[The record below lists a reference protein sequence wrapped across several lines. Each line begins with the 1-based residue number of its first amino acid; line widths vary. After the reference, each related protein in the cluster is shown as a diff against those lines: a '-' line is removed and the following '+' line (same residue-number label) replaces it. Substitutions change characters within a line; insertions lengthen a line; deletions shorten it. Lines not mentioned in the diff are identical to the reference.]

1 MGGERMRGKRDNNT
15 SRAIHPD
22 ERAAYL
28 ALRLATGIHRMEI
41 LLRGNWEVF
50 LSVSLPLIT
59 WPRKTAAL
67 IREALREVGAL
78 PASYDGGL
86 YLEQDM
92 DGAERAMELMVAKHK
107 SSLKEAFVIS
117 ANKFEKDCK
126 SALPLSDNVQ
136 LLVELL
142 SLTPVQ
148 AKIIEHAGQMLAITR
163 YRELLRCIS
172 RISAGE
178 GYRILASM
186 IGESEDAVC
195 QALKP
200 NSPIV
205 TYDLIKTEDDPSDLE
220 DIARIATAGR
230 PLFIERFVNTDE
242 LKEHFLERS
251 PSATLGPTDFYYL
264 NGVVEQMTRY
274 LTRASAA
281 GIRGI
286 NILLHGNPG
295 TGKTELARVIAA
307 AAGLE
312 AYLVPGA
319 SKEDNPIKGPERF
332 AHFGLMQKFLTPAAN
347 ALVIFDEVEDVFPD
361 APMSGFARAFG
372 LSRPTSSDNK
382 AWVNNQLENT
392 RVPTIWITNT
402 VAGIDPAF
410 LRRFHFHLE
419 VRYPPI
425 SVRRQIARSKLE
437 KWIGKDIP
445 NNLAETLAEDAELS
459 SAAMETAVRYSSLAA
474 SCADEIPDLVISAIT
489 QHKRAA
495 GTRVHS
501 QPKRAKSNRF
511 DMAFLNIESS
521 LTAEDIVT
529 ALERQRS
536 IAICF
541 YGPPGTGKTAF
552 AEFLAGRLDK
562 LLLARFGSEL
572 LSKYVGESEKAIATM
587 FAEAEDEGALLLLD
601 ECDSFLGSRERARN
615 SWEISQTNELLQR
628 MERFNGIFICAT
640 NRFEDLDPAVI
651 RRFSL
656 KLKFNALTTEQR
668 VKLFAREA
676 LGDLNACVDDVHR
689 QQLAKLDGLTPADFF
704 TVSQRISLT
713 VNQAYSFTYIDEL
726 ETEYRVKQDI
736 VIGRSIGFIT

>member
-1 MGGERMRGKRDNNT
+1 MSVNLKIQTT
-15 SRAIHPD
+15 SAIRPD

-28 ALRLATGIHRMEI
+28 ALRLATSIHRMEI

-50 LSVSLPLIT
+50 LAVSLPIIV

-67 IREALREVGAL
+67 IQEALREVGAL
-78 PASYDGGL
+78 PASYEEGL
-86 YLEQDM
+86 QLEQDM
-92 DGAERAMELMVAKHK
+92 DGAERAMELMGAKHK
-107 SSLKEAFVIS
+107 AALKDALVSS
-117 ANKFEKDCK
+117 ANKFENAFT
-126 SALPLSDNVQ
+126 SSLPISDNVQ
-136 LLVELL
+136 LLVGLL

-148 AKIIEHAGQMLAITR
+148 AKIIEHAGQMLAIPR

-205 TYDLIKTEDDPSDLE
+205 TYGLIKIEDDPNDLE

-242 LKEHFLERS
+242 LKQHFLERS
-251 PSATLGPTDFYYL
+251 PSATLGPADFHYL

-319 SKEDNPIKGPERF
+319 SKEDDPLKGPERF
-332 AHFGLMQKFLTPAAN
+332 AHFGLMQKFLTPAVN

-402 VAGIDPAF
+402 AAGIDPAF

-425 SVRRQIARSKLE
+425 SVRRQIARSQLE

-445 NNLAETLAEDAELS
+445 NSLAETLAEDARLS
-459 SAAMETAVRYSSLAA
+459 SAAMETAVRYGTLAA
-474 SCADEIPDLVISAIT
+474 SCADEIPNLVLSAIN

-495 GTRVHS
+495 GASEHGQS
-501 QPKRAKSNRF
+501 KRPQSNQF

-521 LTAEDIVT
+521 LSAEDIVT
-529 ALERQRS
+529 AMERQRS

-552 AEFLAGRLDK
+552 AEFLAGRLNK
-562 LLLARFGSEL
+562 LLIARFGSEL
-572 LSKYVGESEKAIATM
+572 LSKYVGESEKAIAAM
-587 FAEAEDEGALLLLD
+587 FAEAEDEDALLLLD

-615 SWEISQTNELLQR
+615 SWEITQTNELLQR
-628 MERFNGIFICAT
+628 MERFRGIFICAT

-656 KLKFNALTTEQR
+656 KIKFNSLSSVQR
-668 VKLFAREA
+668 VMMFAREA
-676 LGDLNACVDDVHR
+676 IGDPNARVDDHQKQRLVS
-689 QQLAKLDGLTPADFF
+689 LGGLTPGDFSA
-704 TVSQRISLT
+704 VRQRVILSGHPVCSSNYL
-713 VNQAYSFTYIDEL
+713 DEL
-726 ETEYRVKQDI
+726 ETEYRTKKQTAQC
-736 VIGRSIGFIT
+736 GSIGFIKAST